1 MVMRAFSTML
11 CWLVLWAAAPALAQF
26 SPIATPDAT
35 YTSGTTVIPISAAN
49 GTTLGSL
56 TDGTMTMTL
65 STNMSAQ
72 TVPGGGWSTWN
83 SPPNAES
90 ATPRVLARYSSLA
103 TQTISF
109 SQPTTAFGVE
119 IEPDSFGSFSISVD
133 FMNGATT
140 LGTVTRTV
148 NGSAGALLFAAS
160 STTPITSV
168 VITTPLAAN
177 GFALAQ
183 LRYRAPAAAATTP
196 VPTLTEWGMITL
208 TSLLAMFGLWQVR
221 RRGAPGP

>member
-1 MVMRAFSTML
+1 
-11 CWLVLWAAAPALAQF
+11 
-26 SPIATPDAT
+26 
-35 YTSGTTVIPISAAN
+35 
-49 GTTLGSL
+49 
-56 TDGTMTMTL
+56 
-65 STNMSAQ
+65 
-72 TVPGGGWSTWN
+72 
-83 SPPNAES
+83 
-90 ATPRVLARYSSLA
+90 
-103 TQTISF
+103 
-109 SQPTTAFGVE
+109 VE
-119 IEPDSFGSFSISVD
+119 IEPDSFGSFSVSVD

-148 NGSAGALLFAAS
+148 NGNAGALLFAAT

-183 LRYRAPAAAATTP
+183 LRYRAPAAAAAATP

-221 RRGAPGP
+221 RRGTPGS